1 MTDHAPSAQ
10 ASDTAPT
17 HLVSTPQGGESAAM
31 GEAGRTVSNNAAP
44 LLEEGNGQ
52 GVDGRGARK
61 DAVTDEGTES
71 AGAAAETTTG
81 TRPPRPPVSIR
92 QGRKDKR
99 RAGWEHKKALM
110 KERKRAERE
119 RR

>member
-1 MTDHAPSAQ
+1 MTDHEPSAQ
-10 ASDTAPT
+10 AADRVI
-17 HLVSTPQGGESAAM
+17 VSTPQGGETAAM

-44 LLEEGNGQ
+44 LLEEGSGQ
-52 GVDGRGARK
+52 DFNDGGAPK
-61 DAVTDEGTES
+61 DAVSDEGTES

-99 RAGWEHKKALM
+99 RAGWEHKKALV